1 MLSVKEMTRQ
11 ECVAVLSACRLG
23 RLACVCDN
31 RPYVVPIH
39 FVLANDHLYSFSMQG
54 KKIDSMRTNPLV
66 CVLVDKFAPRREWR
80 SVIVYGRY
88 EELPDTPQRRDERE
102 HAWSLLQLHANW
114 WEPGGLKPPLQ
125 PAASASSH
133 LFYRIRIESLT
144 GRQAI
149 ESDVAITSWRPTT
162 WIRGLFVK
170 S

>member
-1 MLSVKEMTRQ
+1 VLSLKEMTRQ
-11 ECVAVLSACRLG
+11 DCAAVLVACRLG

-39 FVLANDHLYSFSMQG
+39 FVYASDHLYSFSMHG
-54 KKIDSMRTNPLV
+54 KKIDWMRMNPAV
-66 CVLVDKFAPRREWR
+66 CILVDQFGPRREWR
-80 SVIVYGRY
+80 SVIVDGRY
-88 EELPDTPQRRDERE
+88 EELPDTPQRGDERA
-102 HAWSLLQLHANW
+102 HAWSLLQLHADW

-125 PAASASSH
+125 LVSNSSSH

-149 ESDVAITSWRPTT
+149 ESNVAISSWQPTT
-162 WIRGLFVK
+162 WIRGLFEK